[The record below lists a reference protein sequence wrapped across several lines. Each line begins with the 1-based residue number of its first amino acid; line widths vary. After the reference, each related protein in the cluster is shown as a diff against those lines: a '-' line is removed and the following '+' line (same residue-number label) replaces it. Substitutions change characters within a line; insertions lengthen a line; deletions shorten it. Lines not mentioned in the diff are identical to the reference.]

1 MSETAAAVQVQSNC
15 NYKKL
20 HVYKVTNIKITSVI
34 LFFCTNHFFD
44 IICCSKPWFSD
55 LLIHSMKSFKF
66 SMVYMLLNSWK
77 SCSNVQSKATL
88 QTVYGRIFY
97 ILLSKG
103 NESSFISH
111 KWSKC
116 QLPTSFVN

>member
-1 MSETAAAVQVQSNC
+1 
-15 NYKKL
+15 
-20 HVYKVTNIKITSVI
+20 
-34 LFFCTNHFFD
+34 
-44 IICCSKPWFSD
+44 
-55 LLIHSMKSFKF
+55 
-66 SMVYMLLNSWK
+66 MVYMLLNSWK

-116 QLPTSFVN
+116 QLPTSFDK